1 MGTFAFGMAR
11 KCRHFMLADE
21 HLWGDV
27 TSVETC
33 GTNPVLL
40 LCVCSPESIVCEEEV
55 SRVP

>member
-1 MGTFAFGMAR
+1 
-11 KCRHFMLADE
+11 MLADE

-33 GTNPVLL
+33 GTNPVLQ
-40 LCVCSPESIVCEEEV
+40 LCVCSPASIVCREEV